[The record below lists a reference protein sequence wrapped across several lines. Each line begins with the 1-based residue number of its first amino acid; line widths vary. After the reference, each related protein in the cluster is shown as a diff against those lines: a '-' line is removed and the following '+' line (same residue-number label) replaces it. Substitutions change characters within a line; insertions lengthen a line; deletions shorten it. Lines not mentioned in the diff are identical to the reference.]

1 MMSFTAEVDMAV
13 AVQEPITNVDLVTEA
28 VLDVYRAKVED
39 ATEMALAEFIDAPR
53 SVGAV
58 RAVVAPRE
66 RIVEIA
72 LDDESSPE
80 TLMDVA
86 WVLND
91 RAWRLNVLV
100 GLDRLGEAHTALRG
114 APLTLQGWW
123 YEVDAVHFAGYEL
136 P

>member
-1 MMSFTAEVDMAV
+1 MAV
-13 AVQEPITNVDLVTEA
+13 AVQEPVTSVDLVTEA
-28 VLDVYRAKVED
+28 VLHVYQARIEG

-58 RAVVAPRE
+58 RAVVSSRH
-66 RIVEIA
+66 RMVEVV

-80 TLMDVA
+80 TLLEVA
-86 WVLND
+86 WVLDD
-91 RAWRLNVLV
+91 RGWRLNVLV
-100 GLDRLGEAHTALRG
+100 GLSRLGEAHTALRG

-123 YEVDAVHFAGYEL
+123 FDDDAVQFTGFET